1 MRHFNIE
8 PHYSLELVNDWYL
21 VWNFQRASHSF
32 PLVNDE
38 KVLTVQIWESSAF
51 DKRNQSILNSMFAYA
66 EVSDEADG
74 ELWHQSFFGEKSG
87 HDAFRWAN
95 DKADKELN

>member
-8 PHYSLELVNDWYL
+8 PHYSLELVNTWYL
-21 VWNFQRASHSF
+21 VWNYQRSSPSF
-32 PLVNDE
+32 PITDE
-38 KVLTVQIWESSAF
+38 KVLTVKIWESSAF
-51 DKRNQSILNSMFAYA
+51 DKRNQSTLNSMFAYA

-87 HDAFRWAN
+87 HDAFKWAN
-95 DKADKELN
+95 EKADKELN